1 MIEFLT
7 GGLLTTVQDKGRYG
21 MQRYGVA
28 VSGAMDH
35 YAHSLANILVG
46 NQRAEASFE
55 VTMLGPDVKFHTAV
69 VFAVCGAQFS
79 HMQLNGQ
86 PIECGRAYSA
96 KAGDVLKVGYAEK
109 GVRAYLA
116 VAGGLAV
123 PQIHDS
129 SATYLRGKIGGW
141 DGRAI
146 KAGDMIP
153 MKHPVSIL
161 TRMSERKVVLDQFY
175 QYDQVRKIRVLM
187 GPQDN
192 YFSEAGKK
200 TFFSSEYTI
209 TPENDRMGYRMDGPE
224 IEYADGYDGNIV
236 SDGIPKG
243 AIQIPSGKPIIMMA
257 DRQTTGG
264 YAKIASVINVD
275 LAQVAQMRTGEKLT
289 FEEVSIDE
297 AHEWMLKRREELHAF
312 EEKLNGDGAGKI
324 SKIRVHLDG
333 EVFDI
338 TVETVE
344 E

>member
-46 NQRAEASFE
+46 NKRGEASFE
-55 VTMLGPDVKFHTAV
+55 ITMLGPDVKFHRAV
-69 VFAVCGAQFS
+69 VFAVCGAQFT
-79 HMQLNGQ
+79 HMQLNGA
-86 PIECGRAYSA
+86 PVECGRAYCA
-96 KAGDVLKVGYAEK
+96 QAGDVLKIGYAEK

-116 VAGGLAV
+116 VAGGLDV

-141 DGRAI
+141 EGRAM
-146 KAGDMIP
+146 KAGDKVP
-153 MKHPVSIL
+153 MKAPVSVL
-161 TRMSERKVVLDQFY
+161 GRMEQRKVDLSQFY
-175 QYDQVRKIRVLM
+175 QYDCVRSIRVLL

-192 YFSEAGKK
+192 YFSEDGKK

-209 TPENDRMGYRMDGPE
+209 TAENDRMGYRTDGPDV
-224 IEYADGYDGNIV
+224 EYAEGYDGNIV

-275 LAQVAQMRTGEKLT
+275 LAQIAQMRAGDKLT
-289 FEEVSIDE
+289 FTEVGIDE
-297 AHEWMLKRREELHAF
+297 AHELMLKRREELHAL
-312 EEKLNGDGAGKI
+312 EEELNGESANKV

-338 TVETVE
+338 TVETIE

>member
-46 NQRAEASFE
+46 NSRGEASFE
-55 VTMLGPDVKFHTAV
+55 LTMMGPDVKFHRAV
-69 VFAVCGAQFS
+69 VFAVCGAKFS

-86 PIECGRAYSA
+86 PIECGRAYA
-96 KAGDVLKVGYAEK
+96 AQAGDVLKIGYAEK

-116 VAGGLAV
+116 VAGGIDV

-146 KAGDMIP
+146 KAGDRIP
-153 MKHPVSIL
+153 MKAPVSIL
-161 TRMSERKVVLDQFY
+161 AKMSERQISLDQFY
-175 QYDQVRKIRVLM
+175 QYDQVRRIRVLM

-209 TPENDRMGYRMDGPE
+209 TPENDRMGYRTEGPE
-224 IEYADGYDGNIV
+224 IEYAEGYDGNIV

-264 YAKIASVINVD
+264 YAKIASVVNVD
-275 LAQVAQMRTGEKLT
+275 LAQIAQMRAGDKLT
-289 FEEVSIDE
+289 FEEVTIDE
-297 AHEWMLKRREELHAF
+297 AHDWMLKRRDELHAL
-312 EEKLNGDGAGKI
+312 EEKLNGSAGKI